1 MSLGTEAT
9 RSAALETIEA
19 VAARETEADEILRA
33 SVGALAE
40 QLGARWV
47 AIAFVEDGRLEIGP
61 AAGDLPDPPAAP
73 SVSEPVLYDGAEV
86 AEIWIGA
93 EGPVDDADREF
104 LARAARL
111 LSPYCLVG
119 WDTGGQ
125 AWEV

>member
-1 MSLGTEAT
+1 MSLGSEAT
-9 RSAALETIEA
+9 RSEALETIEA
-19 VAARETEADEILRA
+19 VAARETEADDVLRG

-40 QLGARWV
+40 QLEARWV
-47 AIAFVEDGRLEIGP
+47 AIAFVEDGRLQIGP

-73 SVSEPVLYDGAEV
+73 AVSEPVLYDGAEV

-93 EGPVDDADREF
+93 DSPVDDADREF
-104 LARAARL
+104 LTRAALL

>member
-1 MSLGTEAT
+1 VSLGTEAT

-19 VAARETEADEILRA
+19 AAAREKEADEILRI

-61 AAGDLPDPPAAP
+61 AAGELPDPPAAP
-73 SVSEPVLYDGAEV
+73 PVSEPVLYDGAEV

-93 EGPVDDADREF
+93 EQPVDDADREF
-104 LARAARL
+104 LTRAARL

-119 WDTGGQ
+119 WDTGGR

>member
-9 RSAALETIEA
+9 RSAALEAMEA
-19 VAARETEADEILRA
+19 VAARETEADEVLRA

-40 QLGARWV
+40 QLGARWA
-47 AIAFVEDGRLEIGP
+47 AIAFVEEGRLEIGP
-61 AAGDLPDPPAAP
+61 AAGDLPDPPVAP
-73 SVSEPVLYDGAEV
+73 HVSEPVLYDRAEV

-93 EGPVDDADREF
+93 DGPVDTADREF
-104 LARAARL
+104 LARVARL